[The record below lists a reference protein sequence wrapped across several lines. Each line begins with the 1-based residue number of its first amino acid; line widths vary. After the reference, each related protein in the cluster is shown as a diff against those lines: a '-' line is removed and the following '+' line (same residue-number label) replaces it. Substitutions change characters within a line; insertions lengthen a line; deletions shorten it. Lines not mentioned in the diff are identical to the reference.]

1 MAALSPAVAS
11 ADARVGPVLQR
22 LGALKFQVQL
32 SSGYGE
38 TLIDYNPRQATI
50 GAGVSFGDW

>member
-38 TLIDYNPRQATI
+38 TLIDYNHRQATI